1 MTRLALLVALFIGT
15 GGHLAL
21 SKPPALAVQADQT
34 FDQTQALADL
44 RTSIAGKETLPA
56 EQVFKNIQTLKGV
69 PARNILAI
77 MDVGYS
83 QSLGVTCTH
92 CHVANQWESDDKPT
106 KAITRDMAKMA
117 QTINT
122 ELLKNIKNL
131 KSTNPVVNCTTC
143 HRGQI
148 KPALN
153 MPAPIK
159 SPETGGRS
167 EPC

>member
-21 SKPPALAVQADQT
+21 PKPPAPAVQADQT
-34 FDQTQALADL
+34 FDQAQALADL
-44 RTSIAGKETLPA
+44 RTSIAGRDTLPA

-69 PARNILAI
+69 PARNVLAI

-131 KSTNPVVNCTTC
+131 KSPNPVVNCTTC

-159 SPETGGRS
+159 
-167 EPC
+167 